1 MVVRQDTVQELKEK
15 VKVIAQIKQDIA
27 DQINAMPVEDRAAA
41 ILDNAE
47 TLEELDREYRIARS
61 KYDVLYFTYEYFSD
75 DRNPDNEDNPIPAG
89 VGIED
94 APHFHHE
101 LTAKI
106 QELAL
111 VEPTK
116 KICWSVPRGHA
127 KSMYLSNITP
137 LHAICFGL
145 RKFIVIISETAA
157 GARAFVEFI
166 SSQLKYNEKLRKDF
180 GELLSKSKMLN
191 DQDNLDG
198 FVTTTGI
205 KVLSS
210 SIGKQLRGIK
220 HGSERPDLI
229 ILDDLESRDN
239 TNTKE
244 LRDKNLHWYNSVVV
258 PLGTPEKTGILY
270 MGTLVHG
277 SGLLPDI
284 LNRADYD
291 SKIYSAILTEPTRL
305 DLWQKYEELLLDVE
319 NPDRLAEADGFYY
332 EHQQEMDEEAET
344 LWASRFPYKELIKKK
359 VEIGSRAFSS
369 EYLNRPSDP
378 DSQVFNSDNI
388 IFFDD
393 KDLFDKYGKELKLDL
408 YSFWD
413 ISIGKNSRADYNAI
427 VTVGIHRAT
436 GVIYVLDAWAQ
447 KVPLH
452 VAAEEAYQK
461 IKEIRPKVFG
471 VESIQAQYEIYRQ
484 LQQRILQ
491 EAIYG
496 TRLKP
501 VSPRGKKEDRI
512 EILEPLVENG
522 MLRFRRSQR
531 LLLEQ
536 LEQFPNADHDDLP
549 DALAQAVELCGNRQ
563 GRVYQRKPTGL

>member
-1 MVVRQDTVQELKEK
+1 
-15 VKVIAQIKQDIA
+15 
-27 DQINAMPVEDRAAA
+27 
-41 ILDNAE
+41 
-47 TLEELDREYRIARS
+47 
-61 KYDVLYFTYEYFSD
+61 
-75 DRNPDNEDNPIPAG
+75 
-89 VGIED
+89 
-94 APHFHHE
+94 
-101 LTAKI
+101 
-106 QELAL
+106 
-111 VEPTK
+111 
-116 KICWSVPRGHA
+116 
-127 KSMYLSNITP
+127 
-137 LHAICFGL
+137 
-145 RKFIVIISETAA
+145 
-157 GARAFVEFI
+157 
-166 SSQLKYNEKLRKDF
+166 
-180 GELLSKSKMLN
+180 MLN

-388 IFFDD
+388 VFFDD
-393 KDLFDKYGKELKLDL
+393 EDLFDKYGKELKLDL

-452 VAAEEAYQK
+452 KAAEEAYQK
-461 IKEIRPKVFG
+461 IKEIRPKMFG

-491 EAIYG
+491 DSVYG